1 MNIVALLVFCLVFSL
16 VAALGFFAGRWRSG
30 DLNRLQEWG
39 LAGRRFGT
47 VMSWFLLGGDIYT
60 AYSFIAVPGLIF
72 SEGALGFF
80 AVPYLTIA
88 YPLLFLVLPKLWA
101 VSRHRGYVTSADF
114 VRERFDSPALALLIA
129 IVGICATMP
138 YIALQIYGMEILL
151 TVLGVPL
158 ELSLFIAFTVLA
170 LYTYISG
177 LRAPA
182 LIAIVKDVC
191 IWIVAIVAIIS
202 ITRQLGG
209 FGTIFA
215 AVHHKALTDPAFH
228 DVLPTLDYSAYIT
241 LALGSALALLLY
253 PHNLTGVLSTNS
265 GKVVKRNAALLPIY
279 TILLVVIGLLG
290 YAAVAANV
298 HVSPVYGAN
307 AALPELLS
315 KMLPPWFAG
324 FAFATISVG
333 ALVPAAIMS
342 IAAANLFT
350 RNIYREFLRP
360 HCNEHEEASVAKTAS
375 LIVKFGALAV
385 ILWLPTKLAINFQLF
400 SNSLIIQTLPAI
412 FIALYTRW
420 FHKYALIIGI
430 LGGLVV
436 GGSMAVAEDFASV
449 YTLVIAGV
457 SIPVYIAI
465 AALTVNLFLCVV
477 FTLLFRVLT
486 ISNGE
491 DLTTPRDYVSHP
503 IGIGGKQSVASP
515 EYAHVLSQTPTP
527 EPASLPLTSLRER
540 KRATTSART
549 PLPQPLAE
557 KNYVDPW
564 GLPRQ

>member
-1 MNIVALLVFCLVFSL
+1 MDIVAILVFTLVFGL
-16 VAALGFFAGRWRSG
+16 VAVLGFVAGRWRSG

-47 VMSWFLLGGDIYT
+47 VMSWFLLGGDMYT

-72 SEGALGFF
+72 SSGALGFF
-80 AVPYLTIA
+80 AVPYLTII

-151 TVLGVPL
+151 TVMGVPT
-158 ELSLFIAFTVLA
+158 EISLFIAFAVLA
-170 LYTYISG
+170 IYTYVSG

-191 IWIVAIVAIIS
+191 IWTVTIVAMIS
-202 ITRQLGG
+202 ITSRLGG
-209 FGTIFA
+209 FSAIFA
-215 AVHHKALTDPAFH
+215 AVHHKALIDPAFH
-228 DVLPTLDYSAYIT
+228 DILPSSSYSEYIT
-241 LALGSALALLLY
+241 LALGSAFALLLY
-253 PHNLTGVLSTNS
+253 PHNLTGILSTNS

-279 TILLVVIGLLG
+279 TLLLVAIGLLG
-290 YAAVAANV
+290 YEAVAANI
-298 HVSPVYGAN
+298 HPSAIYGAN
-307 AALPELLS
+307 AALPELFAQMFPS
-315 KMLPPWFAG
+315 WFAG

-350 RNIYREFLRP
+350 RNIYREYLRP
-360 HCNEHEEASVAKTAS
+360 HCNEREEASVAKTAS

-400 SNSLIIQTLPAI
+400 SNFLIIQTLPAV

-420 FHKYALIIGI
+420 FHKYALMIGI
-430 LGGLVV
+430 LGGLAV
-436 GGSMAVAEDFASV
+436 GGSMAIAEKFASI
-449 YTLVIAGV
+449 YPLIIGGV

-465 AALTVNLFLCVV
+465 AALVVNLFLCVV
-477 FTLLFRVLT
+477 FTYVFRMLA
-486 ISNGE
+486 IANGE
-491 DLTTPRDYVSHP
+491 DLTTPLDYVRHP
-503 IGIGGKQSVASP
+503 VGTGIKHVAASP
-515 EYAHVLSQTPTP
+515 GYAHVLPHTPLP
-527 EPASLPLTSLRER
+527 EQPFTKQDVPLTSLRER
-540 KRATTSART
+540 KK
-549 PLPQPLAE
+549 LEHQ
-557 KNYVDPW
+557 
-564 GLPRQ
+564 

>member
-1 MNIVALLVFCLVFSL
+1 MNIVALSVFCLVFCLV
-16 VAALGFFAGRWRSG
+16 AALGLLAGRWRSG

-39 LAGRRFGT
+39 LGGRRFGT
-47 VMSWFLLGGDIYT
+47 IMSWFLLGGDIYT

-72 SEGALGFF
+72 STGALGFF
-80 AVPYLTIA
+80 AVPYLTII

-151 TVLGVPL
+151 TVMGVPL
-158 ELSLFIAFTVLA
+158 EVSLFIAFAVLA
-170 LYTYISG
+170 LYTYVSG

-191 IWIVAIVAIIS
+191 IWVVTIVAIVS
-202 ITRQLGG
+202 ITTRLGG
-209 FGTIFA
+209 FGAIFA
-215 AVHHKALTDPAFH
+215 AVHHKALINPAFH
-228 DVLPTLDYSAYIT
+228 DVLPASSYTEYVT
-241 LALGSALALLLY
+241 LALGSAFALLLY
-253 PHNLTGVLSTNS
+253 PHNLTGMLSTNS
-265 GKVVKRNAALLPIY
+265 GKVVKRNAALLPMY
-279 TILLVVIGLLG
+279 TILLVMIGLLG
-290 YAAVAANV
+290 YEAVAANV
-298 HVSPVYGAN
+298 HLLPVYGAN
-307 AALPELLS
+307 AALPGLLAMMFPS
-315 KMLPPWFAG
+315 WFSG

-350 RNIYREFLRP
+350 RNIYREYLRP
-360 HCNEHEEASVAKTAS
+360 HCNEREEASVAKTAS

-400 SNSLIIQTLPAI
+400 SNFLIIQTLPAV

-436 GGSMAVAEDFASV
+436 GGGMAIAENFASV
-449 YTLVIAGV
+449 YPLVIGGV

-465 AALTVNLFLCVV
+465 AALIVNLALCTV
-477 FTLLFRVLT
+477 FTLVFRLLA
-486 ISNGE
+486 IPSGE
-491 DLTTPRDYVSHP
+491 DLTTPLDYVPHP
-503 IGIGGKQSVASP
+503 VGVGDKQGTP
-515 EYAHVLSQTPTP
+515 FPRYARILSPTP
-527 EPASLPLTSLRER
+527 PPEHSLPDQEMSLMSLREQ
-540 KRATTSART
+540 KRSRTSGL
-549 PLPQPLAE
+549 LPP
-557 KNYVDPW
+557 VDSYMDAS